1 MLALKQ
7 ALSLVST
14 PKLGAWSPDDETSLE
29 AWYQN
34 AVGITLNGSDVSQW
48 DDSSTNTNNL
58 TQTTA
63 SRQPAYSLGVL
74 TFDGTSHNMAS
85 SQMNIDNDFTIGI
98 RGDFSGFPS
107 SGTLLGDDDAG
118 NAFLKLQSSTVL
130 RLKVAAGLVD
140 FTLSSGSF
148 GDGYI
153 VITRDSSDNVDAY
166 YNGTSISAT
175 QVRSNRVKIDN
186 LGYSV
191 TAGYFNGTILEVQ
204 IYTSTSADLTANIN
218 SRLASL

>member
-14 PKLGAWSPDDETSLE
+14 PKLGAWSPDDEATLL
-29 AWYQN
+29 AWWQN
-34 AVGITLNGSDVSQW
+34 AVGISLSGSNVSQW
-48 DDSSTNTNNL
+48 DDSAGNNHTLQGLYL
-58 TQTTA
+58 TAPT
-63 SRQPAYSLGVL
+63 YSGGVL
-74 TFDGTSHNMAS
+74 TFNGVDEALAS
-85 SQMNIDNDFTIGI
+85 TTQMNIDNDFTIGI
-98 RGDFSGFPS
+98 RGDFSGS
-107 SGTLLGDDDAG
+107 TGTLLGDDDAG

-130 RLKVAAGLVD
+130 RLKVAAGLID
-140 FTLSSGSF
+140 FALSSGTF

-166 YNGTSISAT
+166 YNGVSISAT
-175 QVRSNRVKIDN
+175 QVRSNRVKIDSM
-186 LGYSV
+186 GYSV
-191 TAGYFNGTILEVQ
+191 TAGYYGGTILEGQ